1 MHFVCSTTHRLL
13 VLGEGDEGDVG
24 VGDALADEVLGA
36 VTASAA
42 VVRKSGGSDIGDA
55 EGKVSTSEDE
65 EYSRVWGKLTRR

>member
-1 MHFVCSTTHRLL
+1 MHFICSITHRLL
-13 VLGEGDEGDVG
+13 VLGEGDEGDIG

-55 EGKVSTSEDE
+55 E
-65 EYSRVWGKLTRR
+65 